1 MKKYSKIEQRERS
14 KRLEYFEGLFL
25 SVLAFENETGKN
37 DEFSYW
43 TETEKSGKKILIPY
57 CWSVLWSDDIRDC
70 RCESETFSKFE
81 NQRYNEVMEAKT
93 REIKEMQ
100 KEINRLNLRVEFW
113 QKKAKKNG

>member
-14 KRLEYFEGLFL
+14 K
-25 SVLAFENETGKN
+25 
-37 DEFSYW
+37 
-43 TETEKSGKKILIPY
+43 IL
-57 CWSVLWSDDIRDC
+57 
-70 RCESETFSKFE
+70 
-81 NQRYNEVMEAKT
+81 EAKT

>member
-1 MKKYSKIEQRERS
+1 MKC
-14 KRLEYFEGLFL
+14 YFHF
-25 SVLAFENETGKN
+25 
-37 DEFSYW
+37 D
-43 TETEKSGKKILIPY
+43 EKSGKKILIPY

-81 NQRYNEVMEAKT
+81 NQRYNEVLEEKT

-113 QKKAKKNG
+113 QKKAKKNDKK